1 MYEWPINPR
10 SVATSIRM
18 SGAEL
23 ITPNA
28 FLTGRA
34 IGASTARALT
44 RSMTGAWE
52 VMIFSSLDSI
62 PSNQPRRFPARLGG
76 LNQPAPRIFGSKG
89 DAPGLPG
96 VDRDR
101 IEPKWFPTIIES
113 VKQPEVMAM
122 QMNDD
127 RGRGPVDQGQ
137 DDRAAE
143 PGVES
148 GRAVDCECQGPDP
161 IFPIIAKSKLDPK
174 RGFQVE
180 PFRKIVGRKCRR
192 GRKGILSNGRLF
204 RHDQPGHRSRRFS
217 IVQQDR

>member
-10 SVATSIRM
+10 SVATSIRT

-44 RSMTGAWE
+44 RSMTGAL
-52 VMIFSSLDSI
+52 VMIVSSFDSI
-62 PSNQPRRFPARLGG
+62 PSKQPRRFPARLGR
-76 LNQPAPRIFGSKG
+76 LNQPLPRIFGSKG
-89 DAPGLPG
+89 DALGLPG
-96 VDRDR
+96 VDCDR
-101 IEPKWFPTIIES
+101 IEQKWCADVIEP
-113 VKQPEVMAM
+113 VQQPEVMAM

-127 RGRGPVDQGQ
+127 GVRGPVDQGQ
-137 DDRAAE
+137 DDRTAE
-143 PGVES
+143 LGVES
-148 GRAVDCECQGPDP
+148 GRAVGCECRGADL

-217 IVQQDR
+217 VVQQDR